1 MAAEPEV
8 KVKITADADGVV
20 VATNSAGESVKK
32 FGRSVKATQE
42 QSLRSLSSFASR
54 VAPEFARIST
64 VAALE
69 IRRTGWSQGLTGAL
83 RELNV
88 FDGATSKLF
97 EDIRQNV
104 AGKLKGLGDM
114 AKMAFQGLTAGA
126 AVGAGAFAVSSVRAA
141 ADAQKL
147 QLRLETLA
155 RSAGHVADA
164 ADVARAKMAFLEELD
179 KVASSDL
186 PTLTEA
192 GAALEAY
199 RLPMEGFLPLVGD
212 FSAAMG
218 ANLEDVARG
227 VGKAMQGQAE
237 GFEVLGNLGV
247 TKQDLYA
254 AGAHR
259 NQDGSMALKG
269 AEDQAAARQALVTIL
284 QRYRGGMERESKS
297 IEGAFSMIAS
307 SWNLLQR
314 AAAEPF
320 SAAIQSA
327 ALAISNFLD
336 RTTAFVKWLEQ
347 SGGGIAAWAASA
359 GGMGATFAG
368 LGVVMTSTLV
378 AIGGPLLAFLGTLGK
393 VGLMAR
399 TFSLLFG
406 AIAGWAPKLGFLG
419 TVGTWL
425 GGIASKAGLVQAIV
439 IALGTTLTTT
449 LLAAFA
455 VVGTVA
461 AAFAVAWWR
470 DWGGI
475 RDKTAAA
482 VEWIHN
488 ATVNGFRMLSTQA
501 VAIWEA
507 TKAAVVRVLVRLEAE
522 AKPAV
527 EALVAWWHDNW
538 PTVKSIVLQTMNAV
552 AAIVAATAK
561 GLQVAFAWIG
571 DNVLPVWQSLW
582 HNLKNVV
589 VFAWKI
595 ISTAVSSMINAVDTT
610 MRVGMEHIHGN
621 WRGAW
626 EELKQGMERQ
636 FDPINV
642 ALRRLIVSLLET
654 IQDSLPQF
662 GLAGQAISQAISQGI
677 REQEGAIDRLEARIG
692 ALNSRKTTAS
702 PNLVPF
708 LSFLDQLGRPPAH
721 TQQPK
726 PHQGPQGKPFDYNGF
741 LQDFQGGAGQ
751 DEDPAKGAR
760 RKKTTRET
768 LSAAERVVAEV
779 NRRVGGVFQ
788 PGDAAQCANFVRDVY
803 RAAGVKLGVTSKPLD
818 NGPTGA
824 LLASSFAGTDVGQII
839 TKLSDLRPGDIVTY
853 SNTYSDYPNP
863 NPGDITHAG
872 IYAGGGQV
880 VHRPTRS
887 GGVVKEDVNQA
898 AGRGT
903 FAYGI
908 RPYSVAGK
916 GASEETFQNL
926 QRWREQV
933 WAPTQDRE
941 TLAGKLAEVDARY
954 ATIAAEGVALGAS
967 QADLAKVEAERQAD
981 HLAAWTE
988 YADKQKTLLA
998 EMSAER
1004 LDLTADETERERE
1017 ALRQRFEAKVD
1028 HWQKVATETP
1038 ALAAQAE
1045 QQVALIQS
1053 TYRDQRAEFERKA
1066 EEKSIQDAQ
1075 AAWEQKHQKELE
1087 SHEFLLKMGQETNE
1101 GLLAFLAQ
1109 QLEAWQGT
1117 EEGKRALALR
1127 YREAFMEDL
1136 RVRREAQDAYD
1147 VADLERELAKLQ
1159 AQTGLKVAEE
1169 IRRDALLAEVQ
1180 EAQLDRLAEMRQRAQ
1195 DVADSMRNSFQQSFT
1210 GILTGQQTVG
1220 QGIKGV
1226 WDAVKQAF
1234 LQAIAEMI
1242 IKTQAFQAVLMALKA
1257 LMNSIGGIFGGLFG
1271 FHTGGVVEASGMPY
1285 AVAHTGGLLG
1295 PGGELQSFHSGGSV
1309 GRVRLRPDEVL
1320 AKLQTGE
1327 IVLSRD
1333 NVRSIGS
1340 AGSASAG
1347 GGASVVIN
1355 APGLVVREEADIP
1368 RIARALAGEAQWRL
1382 GLV

>member
-32 FGRSVKATQE
+32 FGRSVKTTQE

-104 AGKLKGLGDM
+104 ASKLKGLGDM

-164 ADVARAKMAFLEELD
+164 ADVAKAKMAFLEELD

-199 RLPMEGFLPLVGD
+199 RLPMEGFLPLAGD

-297 IEGAFSMIAS
+297 IEGAFSMISS

-320 SAAIQSA
+320 SSAIQSA
-327 ALAISNFLD
+327 ALATSNFLD

-347 SGGGIAAWAASA
+347 SGGGIAAWVASA

-425 GGIASKAGLVQAIV
+425 GGIASKAGLVQAVV

-482 VEWIHN
+482 VEWIRN

-561 GLQVAFAWIG
+561 GLQVAFAWIR

-654 IQDSLPQF
+654 IQGSLPQF
-662 GLAGQAISQAISQGI
+662 GLAGQAISHAISQGI
-677 REQEGAIDRLEARIG
+677 REQEGAIDRLEARIV

-702 PNLVPF
+702 PTLVPF
-708 LSFLDQLGRPPAH
+708 LSLLNQLGKAPAN

-726 PHQGPQGKPFDYNGF
+726 QTQTPQGRAFDYDGF

-760 RKKTTRET
+760 RKTTRT
-768 LSAAERVVAEV
+768 SSKLTTSQMLAYIR
-779 NRRVGGVFQ
+779 
-788 PGDAAQCANFVRDVY
+788 ANSDVR
-803 RAAGVKLGVTSKPLD
+803 
-818 NGPTGA
+818 TGIA
-824 LLASSFAGTDVGQII
+824 NIA
-839 TKLSDLRPGDIVTY
+839 
-853 SNTYSDYPNP
+853 NM
-863 NPGDITHAG
+863 
-872 IYAGGGQV
+872 
-880 VHRPTRS
+880 
-887 GGVVKEDVNQA
+887 QA
-898 AGRGT
+898 ASIEAT
-903 FAYGI
+903 YNLVQNATAEGI
-908 RPYSVAGK
+908 RLVLTSGKRYGDGRSHHDAGNALDVQVPGYAKGSTEAGAVVRALAKGTGWMSGINEYLPEALAVTNGSGPHVHLARALDGVGVPGHFRVEKGGK
-916 GASEETFQNL
+916 GAGAAEYRRALEEL

-933 WAPTQDRE
+933 RALGQDHE
-941 TLAGKLAEVDARY
+941 TLAGKLAEVDARFAKM
-954 ATIAAEGVALGAS
+954 ATEGQALGAS
-967 QADLAKVEAERQAD
+967 QGDLAKVEAERQAERGKL
-981 HLAAWTE
+981 LAEQAE
-988 YADKQKTLLA
+988 KERALLA

-1017 ALRQRFEAKVD
+1017 ELRKRFEAMVD
-1028 HWQKVATETP
+1028 HWQKVAVETP
-1038 ALAAQAE
+1038 ALAAQVE
-1045 QQVALIQS
+1045 QQIALVRK

-1066 EEKSIQDAQ
+1066 EEKRVQDAQ
-1075 AAWEQKHQKELE
+1075 ATWEQKHQKELE
-1087 SHEFLLKMGQETNE
+1087 SHEFLLKMGQETNA

-1127 YREAFMEDL
+1127 YREAFLEDL
-1136 RVRREAQDAYD
+1136 RVRRQAQDAYD
-1147 VADLERELAKLQ
+1147 VADLERELAQLQ
-1159 AQTGLKVAEE
+1159 AKTELTVTEE

-1180 EAQLDRLAEMRQRAQ
+1180 EAQLNRLAEMRQRAQ
-1195 DVADSMRNSFQQSFT
+1195 DVADTLRNSFQQSFT
-1210 GILTGQQTVG
+1210 AVLSGQQTLG

-1242 IKTQAFQAVLMALKA
+1242 TETKAFQAVLLMLKA

-1309 GRVRLRPDEVL
+1309 GPIRLRPDEVL

-1333 NVRSIGS
+1333 NVRSLGS
-1340 AGSASAG
+1340 AGSASSG
-1347 GGASVVIN
+1347 GGVSVVIN
-1355 APGLVVREEADIP
+1355 APGLVVREEADIS
-1368 RIARALAGEAQWRL
+1368 RIARALGGEAQWRL
-1382 GLV
+1382 GVV